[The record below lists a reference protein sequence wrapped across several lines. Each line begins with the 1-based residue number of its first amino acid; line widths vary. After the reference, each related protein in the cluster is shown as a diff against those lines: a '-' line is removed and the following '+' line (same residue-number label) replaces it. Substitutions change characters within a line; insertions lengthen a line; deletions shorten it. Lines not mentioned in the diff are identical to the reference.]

1 MSADEAEASDE
12 QPDEHPD
19 VLAARVRA
27 ATALRD
33 IGHAFI
39 GRHATVEQ
47 IERLAEVLESISA
60 ELWPGQPRWRE
71 ARFFDTEFEQGRFD
85 RGVSDRPISGQAS
98 PWGLDTVLH
107 RYGDEIEARVTLRAA
122 HEGAP
127 GRSHGG
133 IVAAL
138 FDDTFGFVLGMLHQP
153 AFTGDLYVRYSNP
166 TPLHR
171 ELACRVR
178 LDERTGRKLLM
189 SGELTDAES
198 GELLVTAK
206 GTFIAV
212 DPSSFTD
219 LTAERP
225 APPDEGPPQGR

>member
-1 MSADEAEASDE
+1 MSAETDES
-12 QPDEHPD
+12 PDEDPD

-47 IERLAEVLESISA
+47 IDRLADALEAISA
-60 ELWPGQPRWRE
+60 ELWPGEPRSRE
-71 ARFFDTEFEQGRFD
+71 PKFFVTDYQQGRFD
-85 RGVSDRPISGQAS
+85 HDVNDRPISGHAS
-98 PWGLDTVLH
+98 PWGLEPVLH
-107 RYGDEIEARVTLRAA
+107 RYDDEIEARLTLRAA

-138 FDDTFGFVLGMLHQP
+138 FDDIFGFVLGVLQQP
-153 AFTGDLYVRYSNP
+153 AFTGDLYVRYVNP

-178 LDERTGRKLLM
+178 LDERSGRKLLM
-189 SGELTDAES
+189 SGELTDVGS
-198 GELLVTAK
+198 GDLLASAT

-212 DPSSFTD
+212 DPSTFTHQ
-219 LTAERP
+219 TAERP
-225 APPDEGPPQGR
+225 APPDEGQARRA